1 MNVAALLTDVP
12 GAEVVEE
19 VVVIKVLE
27 GDVVDEVDGT
37 SVLDVLGVG
46 VGVGVVSTG
55 VVVLEVVG
63 GGGGAVVVSEVVGV
77 GSTTVGV
84 LTGVLVEVI
93 VML

>member
-63 GGGGAVVVSEVVGV
+63 GGGGAVVVSEVVGG